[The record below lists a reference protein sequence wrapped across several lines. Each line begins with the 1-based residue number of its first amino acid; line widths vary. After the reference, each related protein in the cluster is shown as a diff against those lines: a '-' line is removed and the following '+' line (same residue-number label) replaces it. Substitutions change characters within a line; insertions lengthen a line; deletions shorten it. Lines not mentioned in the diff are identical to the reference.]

1 MNEPK
6 VRILTQNEIIDFP
19 TLLDILKDI
28 KQTMKK
34 YLALDLETTGLDPK
48 NDTIIE
54 IAVICFHLER
64 HGNTYEYIIDD
75 ERHMLL
81 DPERPIS
88 PEFSLIT
95 GIQESLL
102 RGKKTWDEVRESIQ
116 DFFDTWQDA
125 TLV

>member
-1 MNEPK
+1 
-6 VRILTQNEIIDFP
+6 
-19 TLLDILKDI
+19 
-28 KQTMKK
+28 MKK

-54 IAVICFHLER
+54 IAVICFHLEK
-64 HGNTYEYIIDD
+64 HGNTHEYIIDD

-102 RGKKTWDEVRESIQ
+102 RGKKTWNEVRESIQ